1 MGMVKTYATL
11 CLAALSLLAACS
23 KEDEKPSGSSVS
35 NDYFT
40 AVITPYS
47 TPGKTYIATGDGSD
61 YSCWANGD
69 AVNINGTSRTVTVSG
84 DADSYTATIDA
95 DGIDAIADGYLA
107 AYPAGRV
114 SQNSGTAATF
124 AWPETTCY
132 ATVASGAGAGKQSV
146 EAPMVAYTTQRSLA
160 FENVGLLT
168 QFALKQS
175 GSSNVKLK
183 SISLITDQPIRG
195 TYTIAYDGSGWTR
208 TATGLDGYRRVL
220 LCSEPLSLSSTAQSF
235 YLSLPPV
242 TGASTFTVEILL
254 TVDGV
259 RHRFSRTK
267 SGTIGLEAGK
277 CYDFGTL
284 TYNVDSKTLTDHNSN
299 EYTEVIPAGTESDPY
314 PIKNASEWYYWC
326 NAQASNSNAYFLLE
340 DNFSVGETI
349 SEICGT
355 VDGNGHTVTV
365 SNCALIGHLNGG
377 TVKNITTEG
386 TITTYEYPVNSQKVC
401 GAIAAYATDVTLINC
416 TNKANISITTTEN
429 TFYLGGLIGSLKNTS
444 SAEING
450 CRNEGDIVGSSSI
463 TTTTFT
469 IGGLVGATT
478 GFSTHIINCCNKGT
492 IQHSIRSTHENSI
505 GGIVGRMAGTNN
517 KIENCY
523 SIGAIIGT
531 NSGSNGDNRGGITS
545 STSTTYIIQNCYCFS
560 NDTTLNL
567 CYNNSGTIRFCYHS
581 GTNTRTTGNVGV
593 DCNNLRNATTIN
605 RSEPNN
611 LSNQLN
617 SNIGTLN
624 IAASAWSWTEVDGCT
639 VFDH

>member
-47 TPGKTYIATGDGSD
+47 IPGKTYIATGDSSD

-284 TYNVDSKTLTDHNSN
+284 TYNVDSKTLTDHNSI

-314 PIKNASEWYYWC
+314 PIGNGAEWTYWC
-326 NAQASNSNAYFLLE
+326 GQYAATAGKYYLMDNDITVASAI
-340 DNFSVGETI
+340 GEFK
-349 SEICGT
+349 GT
-355 VDGNGHTVTV
+355 LDGAGHTVTLTNCALFAKLDGATVKNVTTDGTVQNSQFEYNEIRNTCGSIAGYATGATV
-365 SNCALIGHLNGG
+365 SNCINNA
-377 TVKNITTEG
+377 
-386 TITTYEYPVNSQKVC
+386 TITYT
-401 GAIAAYATDVTLINC
+401 G
-416 TNKANISITTTEN
+416 TTTQV
-429 TFYLGGLIGSLKNTS
+429 
-444 SAEING
+444 
-450 CRNEGDIVGSSSI
+450 D
-463 TTTTFT
+463 
-469 IGGLVGATT
+469 
-478 GFSTHIINCCNKGT
+478 
-492 IQHSIRSTHENSI
+492 I
-505 GGIVGRMAGTNN
+505 GGIVGYAAG
-517 KIENCY
+517 
-523 SIGAIIGT
+523 G
-531 NSGSNGDNRGGITS
+531 
-545 STSTTYIIQNCYCFS
+545 
-560 NDTTLNL
+560 
-567 CYNNSGTIRFCYHS
+567 
-581 GTNTRTTGNVGV
+581 
-593 DCNNLRNATTIN
+593 TTIN
-605 RSEPNN
+605 RCKNN
-611 LSNQLN
+611 ANITANATANVNLGGIVGVLTGNPSVLYNCVNRGTITNNNTGESKVVGGVVGRATVLTQVYNSYTIGNVGGYGDKGGFAGYNKGTIRNCYYFKLN
-617 SNIGTLN
+617 SASYFCHTNENGGSIAGCYHSCNSTVKTNSGLTPTNCHSLTSATTTQDGASLPARLN
-624 IAASAWSWTEVDGCT
+624 AYLEDPGLSGADQWQAYNGIT
-639 VFDH
+639 VLQWELQ